1 MSTLDGTPG
10 TPSAASGR
18 EAAVGESPALMVRQT
33 MADDAWWRCVS
44 SWFLVVAMLAG
55 LFAPVLANDV
65 PLVAK
70 VDGVW
75 SFPAFADLV
84 GEPPV
89 GPHDLSWKQ
98 WWARLPV
105 DGPDF
110 AWMPPW
116 PYGPDEVDPSRDRLG
131 PCLAHPF
138 GNDDTGRDVLA
149 RVVHGAA
156 ALVELV
162 LPAVLLGMV
171 VGTLLG
177 AWAGYRRGL
186 VEVLVQR
193 TIELFLCFPTLL
205 FLMFA
210 AAFLG
215 DGRIWLVLVM
225 AAMFWT
231 SFARIV
237 RGAVLSLRER
247 DYVLVARSLGVSEWR
262 ILTHHLLPQVKSQV
276 GVTAAFCAA
285 AAVVAESTLSFLG
298 IGARE
303 SLASWGAM
311 LRQGNQQV
319 VLGHWHVWFFPAASI
334 VVVVMACHVQAE
346 RLRRR
351 ASEAGV

>member
-1 MSTLDGTPG
+1 MTSSTSVPSPG
-10 TPSAASGR
+10 PNVPTTAPVAAKAPTAGSAVEERS
-18 EAAVGESPALMVRQT
+18 
-33 MADDAWWRCVS
+33 WWRSLSLWCVG
-44 SWFLVVAMLAG
+44 AMLFVG
-55 LFAPVLANDV
+55 LFAPLLANDV
-65 PLVAK
+65 PLVAR
-70 VDGVW
+70 VAGSW

-84 GEPPV
+84 GAPPV
-89 GPHDLSWKQ
+89 GPGDLSWKQ
-98 WWARLPV
+98 WWAQLPS
-105 DGPDF
+105 DGDDF

-116 PYGPDEVDPSRDRLG
+116 PYGPNEIDPLRYRLG

-156 ALVELV
+156 TIVELA
-162 LPAVLLGMV
+162 LPAVLLGML

-177 AWAGYRRGL
+177 AWAGYRRGVL
-186 VEVLVQR
+186 EVLVLR

-205 FLMFA
+205 FLLFA

-215 DGRIWLVLVM
+215 NSRHWCVLVM

-247 DYVLVARSLGVSEWR
+247 DFVLVARGLGQPEWR
-262 ILTHHLLPQVKSQV
+262 ILTHHLLPQVASQV
-276 GVTAAFCAA
+276 GVTAAFCLA

-298 IGARE
+298 IGPRG

-311 LRQGNQQV
+311 LRQGNEQI
-319 VLGHWHVWFFPAASI
+319 VLGVWHSWLFPAAAI
-334 VVVVMACHVQAE
+334 VAFVIACHTLAE
-346 RLRRR
+346 RLRQR
-351 ASEAGV
+351 SEETVG